1 VNTIAV
7 PLLDAGVFRE
17 SSWTMIQGAHI
28 GASHMYK
35 NRQQA
40 QHQDSEILFEY
51 IDIRPIDDQ

>member
-1 VNTIAV
+1 
-7 PLLDAGVFRE
+7 
-17 SSWTMIQGAHI
+17 MIQGAHI